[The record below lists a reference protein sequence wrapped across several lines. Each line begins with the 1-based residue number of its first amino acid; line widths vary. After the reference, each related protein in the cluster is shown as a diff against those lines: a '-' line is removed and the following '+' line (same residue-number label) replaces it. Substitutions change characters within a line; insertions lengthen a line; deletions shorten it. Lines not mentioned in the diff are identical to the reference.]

1 MRVRHSV
8 GSLYLHKYNARWR
21 LGRVCTLWSR
31 KQSCVKLPRK
41 TSCALRTDSKS
52 RARDRD
58 FVKAAYCTSKTSTW
72 STQKK
77 LQLESLKFL
86 PPINSYHHTQDLRHT
101 AHHAHPNTT
110 QHADSRSSNHLTRL
124 QIVLKII
131 NQKLHASTQAENESI
146 SGQLAP

>member
-8 GSLYLHKYNARWR
+8 GRLYLHKYNARWR

-52 RARDRD
+52 RARDKD
-58 FVKAAYCTSKTSTW
+58 FVKTAYCTSKTSTW
-72 STQKK
+72 STQKTW
-77 LQLESLKFL
+77 QLESLKFL
-86 PPINSYHHTQDLRHT
+86 PPINSYHTQHIMRIR
-101 AHHAHPNTT
+101 T

-124 QIVLKII
+124 QIVLKIV